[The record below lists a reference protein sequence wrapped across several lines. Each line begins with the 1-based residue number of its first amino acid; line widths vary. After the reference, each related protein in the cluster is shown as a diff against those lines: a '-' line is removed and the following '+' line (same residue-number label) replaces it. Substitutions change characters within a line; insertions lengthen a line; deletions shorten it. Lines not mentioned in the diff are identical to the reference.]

1 MLSLVDPTK
10 FYQIFLSQGVGVGLG
25 IGFLFLPAISVQTQ
39 FFNKKRA
46 LAMGIVI
53 TGSSFGGIV
62 LPIMHNQLFS
72 EKAGFAWGVRATA
85 FLMLGLLIIAKL
97 LMSTRLPAKGNAPKP
112 NVGEVF
118 RHVPFMLAVW
128 GNFLV
133 LLGLYFPCSFTI
145 PSAGRLEANLQEDFY
160 MQLYVD
166 LQGLP
171 TTLAFYTVYDTASP
185 LHRFPDASRLTAC
198 DPQCWIGLRPN
209 YPQLSCRQVWSI

>member
-1 MLSLVDPTK
+1 MLSLVDTTK

-25 IGFLFLPAISVQTQ
+25 IVLLFLPAVSVQTQ
-39 FFNKKRA
+39 HFNKKRA

-72 EKAGFAWGVRATA
+72 GKAGFAWGVRATA

-97 LMSTRLPAKGNAPKP
+97 LMSTRLPAKHNAPKP
-112 NVGEVF
+112 DVGEVF

-133 LLGLYFPCSFTI
+133 LLGLYFPCAYGFIAGSDIRAELSF
-145 PSAGRLEANLQEDFY
+145 
-160 MQLYVD
+160 
-166 LQGLP
+166 
-171 TTLAFYTVYDTASP
+171 
-185 LHRFPDASRLTAC
+185 
-198 DPQCWIGLRPN
+198 
-209 YPQLSCRQVWSI
+209 